1 MHEES
6 SDERAHSHTYRF
18 FPSAMHLDEIGSIGH
33 RTFDVLASMREF
45 FP

>member
-18 FPSAMHLDEIGSIGH
+18 FPSAMLLDEIG
-33 RTFDVLASMREF
+33 FDRASHF
-45 FP
+45 